1 MRTFVLFKK
10 LLITLLVCL
19 LSFSFVISANCQQA
33 TISNAKE
40 RDSLL
45 ARIQGAQ
52 SSFDTLQASFLE
64 ERQLVGLNKP
74 LTFEG
79 KLFLKRQGLLFLT
92 YLKPVKHILR
102 VKDDTVLFYVEGS
115 KTADQITLSSM
126 QNGAP
131 RPDFFQLDITNFNGT
146 VQEDEKGYYLEQGS
160 DERKISVML
169 DKKDLL
175 ARRIEITS
183 ESGDITKIF
192 ITDPVINTPL
202 PKNVNSFRLPEGTK
216 INVMGR

>member
-1 MRTFVLFKK
+1 MFKK
-10 LLITLLVCL
+10 LLIILLVFL
-19 LSFSFVISANCQQA
+19 LHVSFVMPANCQQT

-45 ARIQGAQ
+45 ARIQAAQ
-52 SSFDTLQASFLE
+52 SSFDTLQAPFTE
-64 ERQLVGLNKP
+64 ERRLVGLNKP

-79 KLFLKRQGLLFLT
+79 KLFLNRQGLLFLT

-102 VKDDTVLFYVEGS
+102 VKGDIVLFYVEGS
-115 KTADQITLSSM
+115 KTADQITLSAK
-126 QNGAP
+126 QNEAP

-146 VQEDEKGYYLEQGS
+146 VQEDEKGYYLKQGS
-160 DERKISVML
+160 AERKISVML

-175 ARRIEITS
+175 ARRIEILS

-192 ITDPVINTPL
+192 IIDPVVNKPL
-202 PKNVNSFRLPEGTK
+202 PNNVNNFRLPEGTK